1 RRLTAQVY
9 QQASSLETLFGY
21 LYLQDPSRLHQL
33 LEKLEL

>member
-1 RRLTAQVY
+1 
-9 QQASSLETLFGY
+9 TLFGY